1 MKKCFFFLSFC
12 FLFLGCDNMIPKEE
26 LYKIEH
32 NENTIIIQ
40 RIMGNATSANYIQI
54 IVNGEKKLNIRE
66 GSIIVDNIV
75 CNDSLFVVYKREWN
89 TNKEK
94 VIIDTLYLGSFH
106 KGDKQ

>member
-12 FLFLGCDNMIPKEE
+12 LIFVGCNNVIPKEE

-32 NENTIIIQ
+32 NGNTIIIQ

-75 CNDSLFVVYKREWN
+75 CNDSLFVVYKTEWN

-94 VIIDTLYLGSFH
+94 AIIDTLYIGSFLEGY
-106 KGDKQ
+106 KK